1 MQTQS
6 LTFVS
11 TPTAPPQGLS
21 LRAPAPGG
29 PLEPTFLDARR
40 ADTPNAVRRELAEE
54 GIAFLKG
61 LSSEEDA
68 LGLARGLGA
77 IFPHRDSEPSGLT
90 RIVCRA
96 AIAGQPGFKGFSAD
110 ALFPHTDQSCLED
123 PSLFLLQVCRQQAGT
138 GGSSVL
144 VDGREL
150 YRTLSRSFPELL
162 GYLGGP
168 RATVFSDSRNSH
180 CGPVFETMADGG
192 IGVRFRYDSCAFFS
206 PQVAPHVGYLLKL
219 IEQHV
224 HRIDLRPGQAY
235 IINNRW
241 WLHGR
246 EAFRGD
252 REMWRILLK
261 AGDGPFRGAR
271 VGFPSPDDQRAVA

>member
-11 TPTAPPQGLS
+11 TPMPPAQGLPR
-21 LRAPAPGG
+21 RAAAPGG
-29 PLEPTFLDARR
+29 PLQPAFLDVRR
-40 ADTPNAVRRELAEE
+40 ADTPWAVRRSLADE

-61 LSSEEDA
+61 LANEEDA
-68 LGLARGLGA
+68 LELARSLGS

-90 RIVCRA
+90 RIVCHA

-110 ALFPHTDQSCLED
+110 ALFPHTDQSCLEE
-123 PSLFLLQVCRQQAGT
+123 PSLFLLQVCCQQAGT

-150 YRTLSRSFPELL
+150 YRSLSRSFPELL
-162 GYLGGP
+162 GYLSSP
-168 RATVFSDSRNSH
+168 RATLFSDSRNSH
-180 CGPVFETMADGG
+180 CGQIFETMEDGG

-224 HRIDLRPGQAY
+224 HRLDLRPGHAY

-246 EAFRGD
+246 ESFLGD

-261 AGDGPFRGAR
+261 AGDGPFSGAR
-271 VGFPSPDDQRAVA
+271 VGFPNPEDHRAVA